1 MEQTN
6 KGNFAKKPQLF
17 EIRTERLEKFLR
29 MPGKV
34 PDIIIAQE
42 CKLVLGAF
50 YGSLPKFFWYTLK
63 FEIKTKYLI
72 LKYRIF
78 GYPGEGEPI
87 KN

>member
-6 KGNFAKKPQLF
+6 KGNFAKKPKIF
-17 EIRTERLEKFLR
+17 EVRTGRLGRFLQMR
-29 MPGKV
+29 NL

-50 YGSLPKFFWYTLK
+50 YGSLPKFFWHALK
-63 FEIKTKYLI
+63 FQIKTQYLI

-78 GYPGEGEPI
+78 GFPGDSKTSE
-87 KN
+87 N